1 VDGVVCVRAA
11 RSSPASKSA
20 ATTTWRVPGRVTPKK
35 HELRSALS
43 SFGCDPAGEF
53 LAAGNSDGETFVYDV
68 ATGDLIKAVKQDRD
82 FKGLNAVRAAAVSR
96 DCRRVH
102 AAFGP
107 GVVWR
112 AEVVPGLDDEEGPGT
127 PEEA

>member
-1 VDGVVCVRAA
+1 MPR
-11 RSSPASKSA
+11 
-20 ATTTWRVPGRVTPKK
+20 K

-43 SFGCDPAGEF
+43 SFGCDPSGEF
-53 LAAGNSDGETFVYDV
+53 LAAGNSDGETYVYDV
-68 ATGDLIKAVKQDRD
+68 ATGAAIKTVKQDRD
-82 FKGLNAVRAAAVSR
+82 FKGLNRVRAAAVSR